1 MGPQPNW
8 SHKIHDKK
16 LIEKKKKTEMALIM
30 WHGHFDSV
38 VQLLSGFFNRAK
50 IKGGSYLEK
59 LGS

>member
-1 MGPQPNW
+1 
-8 SHKIHDKK
+8 
-16 LIEKKKKTEMALIM
+16 MALIM